1 MQVVVQD
8 QADQA
13 ESPGGVPLQMKAV
26 MDSYGLQAMVYNVA
40 VVVAQVQIALEVQ
53 VAVATEVFP
62 AMVDQAQLI
71 QDQVVVVVGLVQ
83 LVELVDRVL

>member
-1 MQVVVQD
+1 MQVAVQD
-8 QADQA
+8 QVVRA

-40 VVVAQVQIALEVQ
+40 VAVAQVQIASAVQ
-53 VAVATEVFP
+53 VVAATEVFP

-71 QDQVVVVVGLVQ
+71 QDQVAVVAEPVHQVVWAVLV
-83 LVELVDRVL
+83 L